1 MKDLKIEI
9 CVCTECVMNGAMD
22 IMDSAEQLLEQ
33 TDHMRREDGEN
44 PQITVST
51 VNCLGESKHGEHSPR
66 VAINGTIFENADS
79 QTVMAE
85 IVSSMKKDGE

>member
-22 IMDSAEQLLEQ
+22 IMDSAEQLLER
-33 TDHMRREDGEN
+33 TAKMRQEDGGK
-44 PQITVST
+44 PQVTVST